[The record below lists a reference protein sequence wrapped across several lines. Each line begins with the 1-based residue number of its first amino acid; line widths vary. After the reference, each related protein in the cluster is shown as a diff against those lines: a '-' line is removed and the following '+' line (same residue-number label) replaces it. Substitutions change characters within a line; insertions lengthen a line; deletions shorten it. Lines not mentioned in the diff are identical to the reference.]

1 MWQLLHGRLNL
12 CESIAGGGT
21 SSALSH
27 IYRYPAI
34 IFNRRCEW
42 SLSPASSTALR
53 KGAVGMKRVITGLV
67 FAVVL
72 LILVGMME
80 EGDPRS
86 IEALYQQIIQWI
98 TEKVQLVR
106 LGSWR

>member
-1 MWQLLHGRLNL
+1 
-12 CESIAGGGT
+12 
-21 SSALSH
+21 
-27 IYRYPAI
+27 
-34 IFNRRCEW
+34 
-42 SLSPASSTALR
+42 
-53 KGAVGMKRVITGLV
+53 MKRVITGLV